1 METSNRRHYF
11 ADPTSLS
18 HASQGSLSAVELD
31 FKSLSH
37 NSIFEGPFFLVPSR
51 DWISITFSPLI
62 TSSALLPLLQ
72 IPEWGSSS
80 VEREELL
87 EVIKE
92 DATCS
97 PASSI
102 YLTLA
107 SSGLTAYP
115 VLSYPSKN
123 IPAYSHLLL
132 AWPAQ
137 YVHMMILL
145 DKMRFELQELDRKHS
160 LRL

>member
-31 FKSLSH
+31 SKSHSLSH

-62 TSSALLPLLQ
+62 TSSALLPLFQ
-72 IPEWGSSS
+72 IREWGSGS

-107 SSGLTAYP
+107 SSGLTTYP
-115 VLSYPSKN
+115 VLSYPSKH
-123 IPAYSHLLL
+123 IRAYSHLLL
-132 AWPAQ
+132 DWGAQ
-137 YVHMMILL
+137 YGTKCGLNWKSWTVNIY
-145 DKMRFELQELDRKHS
+145 
-160 LRL
+160 

>member
-31 FKSLSH
+31 FKSPSLSYK
-37 NSIFEGPFFLVPSR
+37 SIFEGQFVIVPSR

-72 IPEWGSSS
+72 ILEWGSGS

-107 SSGLTAYP
+107 SSGLTTYP
-115 VLSYPSKN
+115 VLSYPSKH
-123 IPAYSHLLL
+123 IRAYSHLLL
-132 AWPAQ
+132 DWGAQ
-137 YVHMMILL
+137 YGTKCGLNWKRQDTNIH
-145 DKMRFELQELDRKHS
+145 
-160 LRL
+160 

>member
-31 FKSLSH
+31 SKSHSLSH

-62 TSSALLPLLQ
+62 TSSALLPLFQ
-72 IPEWGSSS
+72 IREWGSGS

-115 VLSYPSKN
+115 VLSYPSKHIRPTPISSWIGLHNMGAWWFYGTKCGLNCKSWTVN
-123 IPAYSHLLL
+123 IY
-132 AWPAQ
+132 
-137 YVHMMILL
+137 
-145 DKMRFELQELDRKHS
+145 
-160 LRL
+160 

>member
-31 FKSLSH
+31 FESLSQ

-62 TSSALLPLLQ
+62 TSSAPLPLLQ
-72 IPEWGSSS
+72 IREWGSGS

-107 SSGLTAYP
+107 SSRLTAYP
-115 VLSYPSKN
+115 VLSYPSKH
-123 IPAYSHLLL
+123 IRAYSHLLL
-132 AWPAQ
+132 DWGAQ
-137 YVHMMILL
+137 YGTKCGLNWKRQDTNIH
-145 DKMRFELQELDRKHS
+145 
-160 LRL
+160 